1 MGTHS
6 KSTVEKW
13 STIVTEFIESN
24 SSPKE
29 YNKKT
34 GVNVNTLYTWRQRFG
49 LTGKTPTV
57 QLKNTSFKELKFSED
72 SNPSPV
78 NTATAFIEIIFSDKI
93 KISVSG
99 NYDEEVLSKT
109 VKVLSNAVC

>member
-1 MGTHS
+1 MASHS

-13 STIVTEFIESN
+13 STVVNDFTDSN
-24 SSPKE
+24 LSPKE
-29 YNKKT
+29 YSRRT

-49 LTGKTPTV
+49 LTGKTPSV
-57 QLKNTSFKELKFSED
+57 ELKKAPFKELKFTED
-72 SNPSPV
+72 SNFTVIDTVPPS
-78 NTATAFIEIIFSDKI
+78 IEIIFSDKI
-93 KISVSG
+93 KISVAG